1 MAIKTKV
8 VFAPDSPPGPRSIDH
23 QRKLAQMIADGK
35 TDGEW
40 ERGQEG
46 VNWVVRRTWSDRAAA
61 QEWIDFA
68 PELGRQP
75 GFISVDIVEE

>member
-1 MAIKTKV
+1 MPVKTKV
-8 VFAPDSPPGPRSIDH
+8 TCGPNDPPGPRPIEI

-40 ERGQEG
+40 ERTQENG
-46 VNWVVRRTWSDRAAA
+46 NWVIYRSWADRAAA

-68 PELGRQP
+68 PEIPRSP
-75 GFISVDIVEE
+75 GFISVEIIEE